1 LKYQKIKCLI
11 KNNQL
16 KIIKMNKR
24 EQIKKWFTSK
34 AQQSKSDIRMIAIAC
49 GIFVLI
55 GLWAISAGNSFLGWA
70 CIIFF
75 GGGGLYAI
83 LTNPT
88 NLASESD
95 LDKWLEEDIQAII
108 KDRPFNKL
116 GISKDDLVAES
127 MLVVGPIYWYVNGFD
142 QNDILAKEGKDG
154 FNRFTAWT
162 VQLFMFT
169 ENYLCSYK
177 CDYNWL
183 KNTYINESTNEF
195 FYKDVVSVKTDTV
208 SSAHTLKDGQQM
220 VHSEAFQLKLTGD
233 EVTVI
238 TNDAS
243 LKTSSAMTS
252 KAEKAVQSIRVMLR
266 DKKS

>member
-1 LKYQKIKCLI
+1 
-11 KNNQL
+11 
-16 KIIKMNKR
+16 MNKR
-24 EQIKKWFTSK
+24 EQIKNWFYYSETSIGMLIL
-34 AQQSKSDIRMIAIAC
+34 AGIMAIFALFGLFALLSGNFSF
-49 GIFVLI
+49 GILV
-55 GLWAISAGNSFLGWA
+55 GL
-70 CIIFF
+70 IIFAGVPAF
-75 GGGGLYAI
+75 IFYNYSRKNTL
-83 LTNPT
+83 PT
-88 NLASESD
+88 ESQ
-95 LDKWLEEDIQAII
+95 LDNWLDEDIQAII

-116 GISKDDLVAES
+116 GISKEDLVAES

-195 FYKDVVSVKTDTV
+195 FYKDVVSVKTDTI

-220 VHSEAFQLKLTGD
+220 VHSEAFQLKLMGD

-243 LKTSSAMTS
+243 LKTSSTMTS

>member
-1 LKYQKIKCLI
+1 
-11 KNNQL
+11 
-16 KIIKMNKR
+16 MNKR
-24 EQIKKWFTSK
+24 EQIKKWFLNEGVRLAYYISP
-34 AQQSKSDIRMIAIAC
+34 ALLI
-49 GIFVLI
+49 LI
-55 GLWAISAGNSFLGWA
+55 GLFALTSQPKLGLFFLVPGIGTAIYSYTM
-70 CIIFF
+70 IQK
-75 GGGGLYAI
+75 
-83 LTNPT
+83 TK
-88 NLASESD
+88 NLATESQ
-95 LDKWLEEDIQAII
+95 LDKWLDDDIQSII
-108 KDRPFNKL
+108 KDRPFDKL
-116 GISKDDLVAES
+116 GISKEDLVAES

-208 SSAHTLKDGQQM
+208 SSAHTLMDGQQM
-220 VHSEAFQLKLTGD
+220 VHSEAFQLNLMGD

>member
-1 LKYQKIKCLI
+1 
-11 KNNQL
+11 
-16 KIIKMNKR
+16 MNKR
-24 EQIKKWFTSK
+24 EQIKNWFATQKYEKYNYLYPASVLIV
-34 AQQSKSDIRMIAIAC
+34 ALIMFLPGISIVPFIAIA
-49 GIFVLI
+49 IAI
-55 GLWAISAGNSFLGWA
+55 GLY
-70 CIIFF
+70 
-75 GGGGLYAI
+75 LYMSNKI
-83 LTNPT
+83 KKYE
-88 NLASESD
+88 NLLSD
-95 LDKWLEEDIQAII
+95 TQMDNWLDEDIQAII
-108 KDRPFNKL
+108 KDRPFDKL
-116 GISKDDLVAES
+116 GISKDDLVSES

-142 QNDILAKEGKDG
+142 QNDILAKGGKDG
-154 FNRFTAWT
+154 FNRFSVWT

-220 VHSEAFQLKLTGD
+220 VHSEAFQLKLMGD

-243 LKTSSAMTS
+243 LKTSTAMTS

>member
-1 LKYQKIKCLI
+1 
-11 KNNQL
+11 
-16 KIIKMNKR
+16 MNKR
-24 EQIKKWFTSK
+24 EQIKNWFATQKYEKYNYLYPASVLIV
-34 AQQSKSDIRMIAIAC
+34 ALIMFLPGISIVPFIAIA
-49 GIFVLI
+49 IAI
-55 GLWAISAGNSFLGWA
+55 GLY
-70 CIIFF
+70 
-75 GGGGLYAI
+75 LYMSNKI
-83 LTNPT
+83 KKYE
-88 NLASESD
+88 NLLSD
-95 LDKWLEEDIQAII
+95 TQMDNWLDEDIQAII
-108 KDRPFNKL
+108 KDRPFDKL
-116 GISKDDLVAES
+116 GISKDDLVSES

-154 FNRFTAWT
+154 FNRYSVWKI
-162 VQLFMFT
+162 QLFLFT

-177 CDYNWL
+177 CDYNWI

-208 SSAHTLKDGQQM
+208 SSAHTLMNGQQM
-220 VHSEAFQLKLTGD
+220 VHSEAFQLKLMGD

-243 LKTSSAMTS
+243 LKTSTAMTS